1 MTDPDTRSL
10 AAPSPAPAP
19 FAPPP
24 GAGKPGMVFAVLAL
38 AVFISTL
45 DVFIVN
51 IAVPAIQADFRHSSV
66 ADISWVLNAYAI
78 VFAALLIPAG
88 KLGDV
93 IGRRKVFAF
102 GLAAFGIGSALC
114 AASPSLGFLISARV
128 LQGAGAAAVTPT
140 SLGLLLPSIP
150 PLRRSA
156 AIGAWAALGAVGA
169 ASGPPLGGLL
179 TQISWHWIFIINVPL
194 AAIALIGTYRVLPE
208 IRDPSRPPL
217 PDWIGTV
224 VLVATVSLAT
234 LGLVQGSSWHW
245 DGRVIGCF
253 LGAVA
258 LAVLFA
264 VRSSRHRAPVLEL
277 GIVRVPAFA
286 LASVSAALF
295 YAAFSAMLLGNVLF
309 LTGVWHYSVLRAGLS
324 LTPGPIAAAI
334 FAPFAGRLAQR
345 IGPGLVG
352 GAGAALFGVGSV
364 LWVALIGLHPDYW
377 TRFFPAMLIGGSGV
391 GLALPAFT
399 IAATATLPPQK
410 LATGIGAQ
418 TMFRQIGAT
427 LGVAAFVAILG
438 TPTLTTVIGAYN
450 HTRWF
455 MIASAAAAALALA
468 LIRHRRPATAPL
480 SPADKTKPTPRLT
493 SQVPGRHSIRGDA
506 ALSVAISR

>member
-1 MTDPDTRSL
+1 MTDPGAQRLET
-10 AAPSPAPAP
+10 PAPPP
-19 FAPPP
+19 FVPPP
-24 GAGKPGMVFAVLAL
+24 GAGRPGLVFAVLAL

-51 IAVPAIQADFRHSSV
+51 IAVPAIAADFRHASV
-66 ADISWVLNAYAI
+66 ADVSWVLNAYAI
-78 VFAALLIPAG
+78 VFAALLVPAG

-102 GLAAFGIGSALC
+102 GLAAFGLGSALC
-114 AASPSLGFLISARV
+114 AASPSLSLLIGARV

-150 PLRRSA
+150 PQRRSA

-179 TQISWHWIFIINVPL
+179 TQVSWHWIFIINVPL
-194 AAIALIGTYRVLPE
+194 AAIALAGTYRILPE

-217 PDWIGTV
+217 PDWIGTLL
-224 VLVATVSLAT
+224 LVGAVSLAT
-234 LGLVQGSSWHW
+234 LGLVQGASWDW
-245 DGRVIGCF
+245 DERVAGCF
-253 LGAVA
+253 AGAVA
-258 LAVLFA
+258 LAALFA
-264 VRSSRHRAPVLEL
+264 FRSSRHRAPVLEL

-286 LASVSAALF
+286 LASLSAALF

-309 LTGVWHYSVLRAGLS
+309 LTGVWHYSVLRAGLA
-324 LTPGPIAAAI
+324 LTPGPVAAAI

-345 IGPGLVG
+345 LGPGPVG
-352 GAGAALFGVGSV
+352 GAGAALFGTGSV
-364 LWVALIGLHPDYW
+364 LWVTLIGLGPDYW
-377 TRFFPAMLIGGSGV
+377 ARFFPAMLIGGTGV

-438 TPTLTTVIGAYN
+438 SPTLSTVIGAYN

-455 MIASAAAAALALA
+455 MIGAAAAAALALS
-468 LIRHRRPATAPL
+468 LIRRRRPA
-480 SPADKTKPTPRLT
+480 PAG
-493 SQVPGRHSIRGDA
+493 S
-506 ALSVAISR
+506 

>member
-1 MTDPDTRSL
+1 MANPDPQ
-10 AAPSPAPAP
+10 SPP
-19 FAPPP
+19 FTPPR
-24 GAGKPGMVFAVLAL
+24 GAGKPGWVFAVLAL

-45 DVFIVN
+45 DMSIVN
-51 IAVPAIQADFRHSSV
+51 IAVPAIKAAFRSASF

-93 IGRRKVFAF
+93 IGRRKVFAV

-114 AASPSLGFLISARV
+114 AASPALGFLVGARV
-128 LQGAGAAAVTPT
+128 LQGVGAAAVTPT

-150 PLRRSA
+150 PQRRSA

-194 AAIALIGTYRVLPE
+194 VAVALIGTYRFLPE
-208 IRDPSRPPL
+208 ISDSSRPPL
-217 PDWIGTV
+217 PDWLGTAMLIG
-224 VLVATVSLAT
+224 AVSLAT
-234 LGLVQGSSWHW
+234 LGLVQGSDWRW

-253 LGAVA
+253 AGAVVVA
-258 LAVLFA
+258 ILFTL
-264 VRSSRHRAPVLEL
+264 RSSRHRAPVLDL
-277 GIVRVPAFA
+277 AIIRVPAFA
-286 LASVSAALF
+286 LASLSAALF
-295 YAAFSAMLLGNVLF
+295 FAAFSAMLLSNVLF
-309 LTGVWHYSVLRAGLS
+309 LTGVWHYSVLKAGLT

-334 FAPFAGRLAQR
+334 FAPFAGKLAQR

-352 GAGAALFGVGSV
+352 GGGAALFGAGSV
-364 LWVALIGLHPDYW
+364 LWIVLVGRQPDYLA
-377 TRFFPAMLIGGSGV
+377 RFLPAMLIVGAGV
-391 GLALPAFT
+391 GMALPAFT
-399 IAATATLPPQK
+399 IAATSTLSPRK

-438 TPTLTTVIGAYN
+438 TPTRSTAIAAYN

-455 MIASAAAAALALA
+455 MIVAAVAAALSLT
-468 LIRHRRPATAPL
+468 RVRRRPVAAP
-480 SPADKTKPTPRLT
+480 AAQTPVITEVYSDPKERLA
-493 SQVPGRHSIRGDA
+493 R
-506 ALSVAISR
+506 